1 VNEIFARKRIFL
13 VGGPGG
19 VGKTTLAAALG
30 IELARAGYKTV
41 VLTVDPARR
50 LAQALGFEGFQSDL
64 QKVSL
69 PDCPTAELYATML
82 DTQRYFDRVIE
93 RFAASPQ
100 QKEKILANPLY
111 RIMVD
116 HLGGTHEY
124 AAMERLL
131 EFARE
136 SAYEKIVV
144 DTPPTQ
150 NAVDLLS
157 APQRL
162 AEFMDGSVFK
172 WFQSGGKRYFAL
184 LRTGTRLA
192 MKFLKTLF
200 GGEFLDSLGV
210 FFTDLEGMQIG
221 FRERHLEVLELMR
234 GDSTAFF
241 LATYPSEARYLE
253 SQSFLKTLAETR
265 IPLNGI
271 LLNRVEP
278 ETPAPLGETSATG
291 SAALSPADRLAI
303 NAVLSY
309 LGTLSGQQRIWL
321 EKFAALAPA
330 TRLVRI
336 PRQIGALHDLAS
348 LTRIGSILVE

>member
-1 VNEIFARKRIFL
+1 VKNLFAEKRIFL

-19 VGKTTLAAALG
+19 VGKTTLAASLGVAL
-30 IELARAGYKTV
+30 ASAGYKTV

-50 LAQALGFEGFQSDL
+50 LAQALGFDGFHSDL
-64 QKVSL
+64 QRVTL
-69 PDCPTAELYATML
+69 PDHPQAQLYATML

-93 RFAASPQ
+93 RFASTPQ

-136 SAYEKIVV
+136 SGYEKIVV

-162 AEFMDGSVFK
+162 AEFMDGAVFK

-184 LRTGTRLA
+184 LRTGTRIA

-200 GGEFLDSLGV
+200 GSDFLDSLGG
-210 FFTDLEGMQIG
+210 FFSDLEGMQIG

-234 GDSTAFF
+234 GPATAFF
-241 LATYPSEARYLE
+241 LVTYPSEARFLE
-253 SQSFLKTLAETR
+253 SQSFLQTLAETR
-265 IPLNGI
+265 IPLSGVF
-271 LLNRVEP
+271 LNRVEP
-278 ETPAPLGETSATG
+278 TVPGLLPTDTASA
-291 SAALSPADRLAI
+291 SEPDRAAI

-309 LGTLSGQQRIWL
+309 LASLSQQQQPWL
-321 EKFAALAPA
+321 DRFEKLAPDNLL
-330 TRLVRI
+330 RRI
-336 PRQIGALHDLAS
+336 PRQIGALHDITALS
-348 LTRIGSILVE
+348 QIGALLVN